1 MASIFERLP
10 RLTSRQLVT
19 VAERRFDDAEAL
31 CDTERN
37 KHANGVQYLG
47 GFVVEL
53 LLKGQLV
60 RQFESTSR
68 ARRSDSMSPR
78 ERRIWN
84 LFFSHDLTEI
94 LNWMPEV
101 EALIAKKGERDG
113 RPYQSNLRKICHTW
127 TVYARYSP
135 QSSNIREARDWLER
149 IRELKEVLK

>member
-1 MASIFERLP
+1 VASIFQRPP

-31 CDTERN
+31 CDIGRN

-47 GFVVEL
+47 GFVIEL
-53 LLKGQLV
+53 LLKAQLV

-68 ARRSDSMSPR
+68 GRRSDSMSPQ

-84 LFFSHDLTEI
+84 LFFTHDLTEI
-94 LNWMPEV
+94 LDRMPEF

-113 RPYQSNLRKICHTW
+113 RPYQATLRIICHTW

-135 QSSNIREARDWLER
+135 QTSNIGEARDWLER